1 MTKKKIIMTAG
12 VGLLSFAGTF
22 VLAWL
27 TAPGGSS
34 QIEPGAPS
42 AETDGQTPGIPEPG
56 LSMADATGPIDQK
69 LKKALTEKQLKNL
82 VYEIRENIKEYNDRL
97 ADLKLREE
105 RLETAHS
112 GLKEDIKK
120 LSNLQVET
128 TSMVA
133 RLKQEQDNL
142 AKQKVEVAKTE
153 QTNLMSIAAAYD
165 KMDATS
171 AGKILVNMCVS
182 KGSQASDKRFGG
194 QGSNMDD
201 AVKILY
207 YMTERTKAKVLAGLV
222 GIEPELTAVLV
233 QQLKRIV
240 EQK

>member
-1 MTKKKIIMTAG
+1 MTAG
-12 VGLLSFAGTF
+12 AGLLSFAGFF

-27 TAPGGSS
+27 MAPVGSS
-34 QIEPGAPS
+34 QIEPLESP
-42 AETDGQTPGIPEPG
+42 AETVGQTPGIPEPAA
-56 LSMADATGPIDQK
+56 SMAGAAGPIDQK
-69 LKKALTEKQLKNL
+69 LKKALTEKQLKSL
-82 VYEIRENIKEYNDRL
+82 VYEIRENIKEYNNRL

-105 RLETAHS
+105 RLQTAHGS
-112 GLKEDIKK
+112 LKEDIQK
-120 LSNLQVET
+120 LSNLRVET
-128 TSMVA
+128 ASMVA

-142 AKQKVEVAKTE
+142 AKQRVEVAQTE
-153 QTNLMSIAAAYD
+153 KANLMSIAAAYD
-165 KMDATS
+165 KMDPTS

-182 KGSQASDKRFGG
+182 KGSQVSDKRFGG

-207 YMTERTKAKVLAGLV
+207 YMTERTKAKLLAGLV

>member
-1 MTKKKIIMTAG
+1 MAG
-12 VGLLSFAGTF
+12 AG
-22 VLAWL
+22 
-27 TAPGGSS
+27 
-34 QIEPGAPS
+34 
-42 AETDGQTPGIPEPG
+42 
-56 LSMADATGPIDQK
+56 GPIDQK
-69 LKKALTEKQLKNL
+69 LKKALTEKQLKSL